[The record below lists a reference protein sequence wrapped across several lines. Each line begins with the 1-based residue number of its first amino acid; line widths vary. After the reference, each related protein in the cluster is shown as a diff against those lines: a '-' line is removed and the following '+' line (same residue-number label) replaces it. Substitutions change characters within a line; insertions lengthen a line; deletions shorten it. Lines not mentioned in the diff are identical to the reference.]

1 LVPVTVRAALLG
13 KLVGAAGTSL
23 PKTLF
28 KLAIPSVREVV
39 VVNCAA
45 EVRYAALVGVPI

>member
-1 LVPVTVRAALLG
+1 MPVTVKVALLG

-23 PKTLF
+23 PRTLF

-39 VVNCAA
+39 VVSCAA
-45 EVRYAALVGVPI
+45 EVRYSALVGVPM